1 MAFSKPVLADRD
13 VIPLPSLA
21 DAGWPDRARYRRPM
35 ADPDT
40 ANLFTADWDAER
52 GGVGVARVGRRAG
65 SRQLGASVYELA
77 PHSKAGELHA
87 HHANEELIAVLS
99 GTPTLRTPAGD
110 RVLAPGEVVAC
121 RLGIEGAHALAN
133 RSEEPAR
140 VLIVSTLR
148 MPDVVEYPERDE
160 VFVMTEPPYGEGDP
174 GPAGRLLR
182 VYPRDAGRPVPPD
195 A

>member
-1 MAFSKPVLADRD
+1 MAE
-13 VIPLPSLA
+13 
-21 DAGWPDRARYRRPM
+21 PD
-35 ADPDT
+35 
-40 ANLFTADWDAER
+40 ANLYTSEWDVER
-52 GGVGVARVGRRAG
+52 GGAGVARVGKRAG
-65 SRQLGASVYELA
+65 SEHLGASVYELA

-87 HHANEELIAVLS
+87 HHANEELIVVLS
-99 GTPTLRTPAGD
+99 GTPTLRTPEGD
-110 RVLAPGEVVAC
+110 RVLAPGAVVAC
-121 RLGIEGAHALAN
+121 RTGMQGAHALAN

-160 VFVMTEPPYGEGDP
+160 VFVMTEPPYGEADA

-182 VYPRDAGRPVPPD
+182 VYPRGDGRPVPPD